1 MIVFDITKY
10 KTFESV
16 QKWYEELKQYA
27 DDGIIVMLVGN
38 KTDLKKLR
46 EVKREDALIFSEQNN
61 MALIETSALDST
73 NVDEAFQQLV

>member
-1 MIVFDITKY
+1 M
-10 KTFESV
+10 